1 MSTKEGK
8 VVVWCPTLLSG
19 TNCSFFLLQ
28 HNFKKIRNNILK
40 SSTDES
46 PTRCLTLRGKTI
58 TWDQFWKAFSYDQGE
73 FSMSLHHKL
82 TVDHFQLDPAS
93 KMRNHLAEDVLDR
106 NILALMKV
114 FFSSK
119 GMHSV
124 FCQSKVIKKKK
135 DLFIISL
142 KD

>member
-1 MSTKEGK
+1 
-8 VVVWCPTLLSG
+8 
-19 TNCSFFLLQ
+19 
-28 HNFKKIRNNILK
+28 
-40 SSTDES
+40 
-46 PTRCLTLRGKTI
+46 
-58 TWDQFWKAFSYDQGE
+58 
-73 FSMSLHHKL
+73 MSLHHKL

-93 KMRNHLAEDVLDR
+93 KMHNHLAEDVLDR

-135 DLFIISL
+135 DLFIMSL

>member
-1 MSTKEGK
+1 ML
-8 VVVWCPTLLSG
+8 VWCPTLLSG

-46 PTRCLTLRGKTI
+46 GTRCLTSRGKSI
-58 TWDQFWKAFSYDQGE
+58 TWDQFWKAFNFDQGE

-106 NILALMKV
+106 NMLALMKV

-119 GMHSV
+119 LMHSV
-124 FCQSKVIKKKK
+124 FCQSKVITKKK

-142 KD
+142 KA